1 MTQDLTQTGA
11 VSGRTTARSGA
22 ADRRFPTLNALRA
35 VGAILVVLTHAA
47 FNTGRINDGW
57 SGAVLARFDFGVTL
71 FFILSGF
78 LLSRPWFLAAAL
90 GEHLPS
96 SRHYL
101 WKRALRIL
109 PLYWLVIVVA
119 LLADPENADAGVQEW
134 VTNLT
139 LTQLYVPDLLPS
151 SATQMW
157 SLCTEVAFYVVLPI
171 LCWSFIGRSRRLDV
185 RRVLVGAGAL
195 SVLGV
200 VWQASVATIPGDE
213 GHYAQWLPG
222 FLPWFMVGLAYAACS
237 AALTAN
243 PDRKHAGRLLERL
256 GHDLAGCWILA
267 AAVFAVA
274 CTPIA
279 GPRLLLTPT
288 AWEAAFKVVLYTV
301 AGAFF
306 VLPLVFG
313 PERSGWVRTRLS
325 SAVPH
330 WLGEISYGV
339 FAIHMLV
346 LNLVFHVLDL
356 EVFEG
361 RFLTVASLTLVITF
375 ALATASFYL
384 LERPILRAKNI
395 RYFSRMEPRDLT
407 VEPAPEIAP

>member
-1 MTQDLTQTGA
+1 MDREPDMTQAKPA
-11 VSGRTTARSGA
+11 VVATTDA
-22 ADRRFPTLNALRA
+22 ADRHFPTLNAVRA
-35 VGAILVVLTHAA
+35 IGAIMVVLTHAA
-47 FNTGRINDGW
+47 FNTGRINEGW
-57 SGAVLARFDFGVTL
+57 TGAMLARFDFGVTL

-109 PLYWLVIVVA
+109 PLYWVVVIVA
-119 LLADPENADAGVQEW
+119 LLADPANDDAGVQEW

-151 SATQMW
+151 SLTQMW
-157 SLCTEVAFYVVLPI
+157 SLCTEVAFYVLLPL
-171 LCWSFIGRSRRLDV
+171 LCWVLIGRFRRLDV
-185 RRVLVGAGAL
+185 RRVLAWSAVL
-195 SVLGV
+195 STLGV
-200 VWQASVATIPGDE
+200 AWQVGVAQIPGDE

-222 FLPWFMVGLAYAACS
+222 YLPWFMVGIAFAACS
-237 AALTAN
+237 AALAVSAERN
-243 PDRKHAGRLLERL
+243 RAGLALERL
-256 GHDLAGCWILA
+256 GHDLTGCWILA

-279 GPRLLLTPT
+279 GPRLLLAPG
-288 AWEAAFKVVLYTV
+288 AWEAGFKVVLYAV
-301 AGAFF
+301 AGGFF

-313 PERSGWVRTRLS
+313 PERAGWARSRLS
-325 SAVPH
+325 APVPY

-356 EVFEG
+356 EVFHG

-375 ALATASFYL
+375 ALATMSFYL
-384 LERPILRAKNI
+384 FERPILRAKNI
-395 RYFSRMEPRDLT
+395 RFFARMEPRDLS